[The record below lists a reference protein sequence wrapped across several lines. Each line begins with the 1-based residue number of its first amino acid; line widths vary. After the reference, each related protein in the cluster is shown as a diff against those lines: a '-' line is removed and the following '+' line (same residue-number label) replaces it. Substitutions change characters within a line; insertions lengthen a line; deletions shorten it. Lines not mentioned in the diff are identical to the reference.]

1 MSSEK
6 ELLRI
11 VSDQSADPATRTFAA
26 QLVQELL
33 LRRIAVDLRTL
44 VAVLMLPIGFVLLL
58 LAFSAIAFLALLV
71 WTFLL

>member
-11 VSDQSADPATRTFAA
+11 VGDQSADLATRTFAA

-33 LRRIAVDLRTL
+33 LRRIAGKLGTL
-44 VAVLMLPIGFVLLL
+44 VGLTVFVLLVQGC
-58 LAFSAIAFLALLV
+58 SAIVLL
-71 WTFLL
+71 L

>member
-11 VSDQSADPATRTFAA
+11 VGDQSADLATRTFAA

-33 LRRIAVDLRTL
+33 LRRIAGKLGTL
-44 VAVLMLPIGFVLLL
+44 VGLTVFVLLVQ
-58 LAFSAIAFLALLV
+58 ACSAIAFLL
-71 WTFLL
+71 

>member
-33 LRRIAVDLRTL
+33 LRRIAGKLGTL
-44 VAVLMLPIGFVLLL
+44 VGLTVFVLLL
-58 LAFSAIAFLALLV
+58 QACGSAIVLLR
-71 WTFLL
+71 

>member
-44 VAVLMLPIGFVLLL
+44 VVVFLIPIGFVLLL
-58 LAFSAIAFLALLV
+58 LAFSAMAFLVFLAVALL
-71 WTFLL
+71 L

>member
-11 VSDQSADPATRTFAA
+11 VSDQSADLATRTFAV

-33 LRRIAVDLRTL
+33 LRRISGKLGTL
-44 VAVLMLPIGFVLLL
+44 VGLTVFVLLL
-58 LAFSAIAFLALLV
+58 QACGSAIVLLQ
-71 WTFLL
+71 